1 MELVTK
7 LGRSQYGVP
16 SANTIFRSFRSGSL
30 RDSRP
35 KPCRQEP
42 WSKSSGNN
50 SGANWAHSS
59 TNARMRSASCQFSSY
74 CWRIMGMTICLA
86 PRGACGGGVFRSRF
100 TCRVF
105 GRASILA
112 SPSLERRRMTKMP
125 PDGYPAFQYLQ
136 SVGVSNVNA
145 SGLARPISSG
155 EQGLSCFGAGQ
166 GESADFRKLEE
177 GCGPCLPTGVLIR
190 GLGTGAAKLAEVR
203 RKELFDLRLV
213 LLGPGRFAMFP
224 LVLGE
229 ACGRQVFALLDQS
242 RVHARDLLEGFDRST
257 LPIR

>member
-1 MELVTK
+1 
-7 LGRSQYGVP
+7 
-16 SANTIFRSFRSGSL
+16 
-30 RDSRP
+30 
-35 KPCRQEP
+35 
-42 WSKSSGNN
+42 
-50 SGANWAHSS
+50 
-59 TNARMRSASCQFSSY
+59 
-74 CWRIMGMTICLA
+74 
-86 PRGACGGGVFRSRF
+86 
-100 TCRVF
+100 
-105 GRASILA
+105 
-112 SPSLERRRMTKMP
+112 MP

-242 RVHARDLLEGFDRST
+242 RVHARDLLEGFDRSA
-257 LPIR
+257 LPIRIKQPRARRQAGQGPVLDPPAAALQRRLARARRSAPGRAVRLDQLGGRRPGRAPARARPAAPGPGPCHRARHHRGTGIQRRATDRPTVPEFRHSSWVPAELNLTGVSAA